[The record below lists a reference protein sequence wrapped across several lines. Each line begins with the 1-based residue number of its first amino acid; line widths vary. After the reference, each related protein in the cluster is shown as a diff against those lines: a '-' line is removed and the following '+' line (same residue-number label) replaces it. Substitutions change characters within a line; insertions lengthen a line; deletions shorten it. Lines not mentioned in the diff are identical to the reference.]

1 MRPPP
6 VPFHRSSLGRG
17 VALLILALAAM
28 ALLVTLLAIRARDT
42 LADLRRFDQINLVLP
57 SMTLLLENLL
67 NAETGQ
73 RGYLL
78 TQKTSY
84 LQPYRD
90 AVRDL
95 DRRVEELVER
105 DKDPAHAAKL
115 ERVRE
120 LVRLKMA
127 ELSQTVRLHE
137 SGQHD
142 EALELVLSDQG
153 QHHMNELRD
162 LLGELTSSLRA
173 ERAVISDRLAVNT
186 SRTELLLLA
195 ALAMLALFTI
205 VATTQVFTR
214 TRALSQAQRRL
225 RGIADNVPAQITQH
239 DRAGALRF
247 ANAEVGRVHHAD
259 PATLLGKNIEQVSGA
274 QHAALLQPFIA
285 RVLAGEAVEFDAP
298 QTVDGETLHFHRRFV
313 PDLTGDQVTG
323 FYAVSLDITERKR
336 AEAQV
341 AASERRMKAITDN
354 LPVFITYVDREM
366 RLRYANETL
375 RNWFGLD
382 PDLVIGLHLRD
393 GFGETLYEQRRAQ
406 FELAMQGERVEFE
419 VASVLMGK
427 LRHLRTI
434 YVPDRGPDGVV
445 LGAFTLAM
453 DITAMKQAEAQ
464 LARLASSDA
473 LTGLPNRRELD
484 QALTRALA
492 RQRRHAHHG
501 GAMAL
506 LFLDVD
512 RFKAINDTHGHGSG
526 DAVLREFAQCLRRA
540 VRSSDIVAR
549 IAGDEFVAVL
559 EGLNKPEEAAQ
570 VAAKI
575 VESVRVARPGGL
587 EVTASVGVATVTV
600 GEVPPSE
607 LIALADRALYQA
619 KREGRDGFAVLAWP
633 GVEQRREPH

>member
-6 VPFHRSSLGRG
+6 VPFLRSSLGRG
-17 VALLILALAAM
+17 VGLLLMALAAM
-28 ALLVTLLAIRARDT
+28 ALLVTLLAMRARDT
-42 LADLRRFDQINLVLP
+42 LADLRRFEEINQVLP
-57 SMTLLLENLL
+57 SMTLLMADLL

-78 TQKTSY
+78 TQKNSY

-90 AVRDL
+90 AARDL
-95 DRRVEELVER
+95 DQRIEELIER
-105 DKDPAHAAKL
+105 DRDPAHAVKL
-115 ERVRE
+115 DRVRE

-127 ELSQTVRLHE
+127 ELGQTVRLHD
-137 SGQHD
+137 SGQHE

-153 QHHMNELRD
+153 QRHMNELRD
-162 LLGELTSSLRA
+162 LLGELTASLRA
-173 ERAVISDRLAVNT
+173 ERAVISDRLASDT

-195 ALAMLALFTI
+195 ALAMLAVFTA
-205 VATTQVFTR
+205 VATAQVFAR
-214 TRALSQAQRRL
+214 TRALSRAQKRL
-225 RGIADNVPAQITQH
+225 RGIADNVPALITQH
-239 DRAGALRF
+239 DRDGALRF

-259 PATLLGKNIEQVSGA
+259 PATLLGKSIEQVSGA

-285 RVLAGEAVEFDAP
+285 RVLAGEAVEFDVP
-298 QTVDGETLHFHRRFV
+298 QTVDGETLHFHQRFV
-313 PDLTGDQVTG
+313 PDMHGDQVAG

-336 AEAQV
+336 AEAQM

-354 LPVFITYVDREM
+354 LPIFITYVDREM

-375 RNWFGLD
+375 RSWFGLD
-382 PDLVIGLHLRD
+382 PDLIVGLHLRD
-393 GFGETLYEQRRAQ
+393 GFGEALFEQRRAQ
-406 FELAMQGERVEFE
+406 FELAMAGERVEFE
-419 VASVLMGK
+419 VASLLLGK

-434 YVPDRGPDGVV
+434 YVPDRGPDGQVM
-445 LGAFTLAM
+445 GAFTLAM

-484 QALTRALA
+484 QSLTRALA
-492 RQRRHAHHG
+492 RQRRHAHQG

-512 RFKAINDTHGHGSG
+512 RFKSINDTHGHGVG
-526 DAVLREFAQCLRRA
+526 DAVLREFAQCLRRS
-540 VRSSDIVAR
+540 VRTSDMVAR

-559 EGLNKPEEAAQ
+559 EGLNTPEEATQ

-575 VESVRVARPGGL
+575 VEAVRAARPGGL
-587 EVTASVGVATVTV
+587 DVTASVGVATVTV
-600 GEVPPSE
+600 GEVPAAD
-607 LIALADRALYQA
+607 LVALADRALYQA
-619 KREGRDGFAVLAWP
+619 KREGRDGFAALAWP
-633 GVEQRREPH
+633 GTDQRQ